1 MRDMKG
7 NGSYL
12 IDRMNREKRSAIY
25 DKIFYISLLIG
36 STAFFLKFIH
46 SQVFMGDQSRL
57 LLAISSGLLAA
68 SLVISR
74 RGKQHDIQSLKYKKG
89 MMGEA
94 SVASALKNLDNNY
107 LLINDLKLKGKMG
120 NIDHIILGP
129 NGIFAIE
136 TKSFR
141 GDIGC
146 KGDEWTRRAKG
157 SSSVKDLES
166 PSYQVKRNAV
176 EIRQLL
182 QSAGN
187 IVRGKT
193 LFVSGIVVF
202 TDPEAHLEL
211 KSPTVPVLKL
221 GELCNYIKRSNSHD
235 RYSSRELESMAK
247 LLLDH
252 AAD

>member
-1 MRDMKG
+1 MKDLKG

-25 DKIFYISLLIG
+25 DKFLYISLLIG
-36 STAFFLKFIH
+36 SAAFFLKFIH
-46 SQVFMGDQSRL
+46 SQVFVGDQSRL
-57 LLAISSGLLAA
+57 LLAISLGLLAA

-141 GDIGC
+141 GDVGC
-146 KGDEWTRRAKG
+146 NRDEWTRRAKG
-157 SSSVKDLES
+157 SSSVKNLES
-166 PSYQVKRNAV
+166 PSYQVKRNAG
-176 EIRQLL
+176 EIRGLL

-193 LFVSGIVVF
+193 LFIGGIVVF
-202 TDPEAHLEL
+202 TDPEAHLVLEN
-211 KSPTVPVLKL
+211 PTVPVLKL
-221 GELCNYIKRSNSHD
+221 GDLCDYIKHYKSDD
-235 RYSSRELESMAK
+235 RYSSRDLESMAK
-247 LLLDH
+247 FLLDQ

>member
-1 MRDMKG
+1 MKDLKG

-12 IDRMNREKRSAIY
+12 IDRMNHEKRSAIC
-25 DKIFYISLLIG
+25 DKFFYISLLIG
-36 STAFFLKFIH
+36 SAAFFLKFVH
-46 SQVFMGDQSRL
+46 SQVFMGGQSRL
-57 LLAISSGLLAA
+57 VLAISLGLLVA
-68 SLVISR
+68 SLAISR
-74 RGKQHDIQSLKYKKG
+74 RGKQHDIKSLKYKKG

-146 KGDEWTRRAKG
+146 NSDEWTRRTKC
-157 SSSVKDLES
+157 SSSIKDLES
-166 PSYQVKRNAV
+166 PSYQVKRNAA

-182 QSAGN
+182 QSAGDT
-187 IVRGKT
+187 VKGKS
-193 LFVSGIVVF
+193 LFVDGIVVF

-221 GELCNYIKRSNSHD
+221 GELCDYIKNSKSGD
-235 RYSSRELESMAK
+235 RYSSRDLESMAEF
-247 LLLDH
+247 LLDH
-252 AAD
+252 AD